1 MVPVYKNVGEKPT
14 AKNYRLVSL
23 PSVVSNVFENLVN
36 KRIFDHLEK
45 FGLFSDVQ
53 YGFRSSRSFTD
64 LLTVVSDRAVGLLTD
79 LGLLEL

>member
-1 MVPVYKNVGEKPT
+1 MVPVFKNVGEKST
-14 AKNYRLVSL
+14 SKNYRLVGL

-53 YGFRSSRSFTD
+53 YGFKSTRSTAD
-64 LLTVVSDRAVGLLTD
+64 LLTVVSDRALGLL
-79 LGLLEL
+79 LGRGLLEL

>member
-1 MVPVYKNVGEKPT
+1 MVPVFKNVEGKPT

-53 YGFRSSRSFTD
+53 HGFKSTRSTAD
-64 LLTVVSDRAVGLLTD
+64 LLTVVSDRALGLL
-79 LGLLEL
+79 LGRGLLEL